1 MSEHRL
7 LMIPGPIELEPSVLA
22 AMGARA
28 TSHVDPDFVPVFGR
42 ALAALRTVMIAPSAQ
57 PYILAGSGTMAMEVA
72 CASLIEHGD
81 RAVVIDTGYFGA
93 RMATILSRLGA
104 EVVRVSAPP
113 GDAPPIETIREAI
126 ATARP
131 RLVTITHV
139 DTSTG
144 VRVDVEPIARIAE
157 EHGALVVLDAV
168 CSAAGEPIRQ
178 DAWGIDVVLTA
189 SQKALGAPPGLA
201 ILTVSEAALA
211 RRRARTTPPASLYLD
226 LLEWLPIMQAYEAG
240 KPSYF
245 ATPAVSLVG
254 ALAAS
259 LDAITREGMEARF
272 ARHAG
277 LARAFREGAAAMGLA
292 PLPVREELC
301 AATLSALRY
310 PSGIDASLV
319 AAVRDEGVVVAAGL
333 HPELRA
339 TYFRVGHM
347 GATGPAE
354 ILATLAAIERALRR
368 GGHAVTPGAG
378 VARAMAALP

>member
-1 MSEHRL
+1 MNEHRL

-22 AMGARA
+22 AMSVPS

-42 ALAALRTVMIAPSAQ
+42 ALSTLRTVMLAPRAQ
-57 PYILAGSGTMAMEVA
+57 PYVLAGSGTLAMEVA
-72 CASLIEHGD
+72 CASLIERGD
-81 RAVVIDTGYFGA
+81 RALVGYFSA
-93 RMATILSRLGA
+93 RMAAILARLGA
-104 EVVRVSAPP
+104 EVTRVSAPP
-113 GDAPPIETIREAI
+113 GDAPSLDAI
-126 ATARP
+126 AEAVRASRP
-131 RLVTITHV
+131 RVVTITHV

-144 VRVDVEPIARIAE
+144 VRLDVEPIAKVAK

-178 DAWGIDVVLTA
+178 DAWGIDVVLTG

-211 RRRARTTPPASLYLD
+211 HRRARTTLPASLYLD

-272 ARHAG
+272 ARHAR
-277 LARAFREGAAAMGLA
+277 LAHAFRAGTAAMGLA
-292 PLPVREELC
+292 TLPVREELC
-301 AATLSALRY
+301 ASTLSALRY
-310 PSGIDASLV
+310 PAGIDASLV
-319 AAVRDEGVVVAAGL
+319 GAIRDEGVVVAAGL

-339 TYFRVGHM
+339 SYFRVGHM
-347 GATGPAE
+347 GATGAAE
-354 ILATLAAIERALRR
+354 VLTTLAAIERALRR
-368 GGHAVTPGAG
+368 GGHAVQTGAG
-378 VARAMAALP
+378 VSAAMAALP

>member
-22 AMGARA
+22 AMGQRA
-28 TSHVDPDFVPVFGR
+28 TSHVDPDFVSVFGR
-42 ALAALRTVMIAPSAQ
+42 ALGALRAVMLAPSAQ
-57 PYILAGSGTMAMEVA
+57 PFVLAGSGTLAMEVA
-72 CASLIEHGD
+72 CASLIERGEH
-81 RAVVIDTGYFGA
+81 AVVVDTGYFSA
-93 RMATILSRLGA
+93 RLAAILERLGA
-104 EVVRVSAPP
+104 VVTRCSVAP
-113 GDAPPIETIREAI
+113 GDAPSLEAVRDAIRAC
-126 ATARP
+126 RP
-131 RLVTITHV
+131 RVVTITHV

-144 VRVDVEPIARIAE
+144 VRVDVEPIARLAK

-211 RRRARTTPPASLYLD
+211 RRRARTTLPASLYLD

-277 LARAFREGAAAMGLA
+277 LARAFRDGAAAMGLA

-301 AATLSALRY
+301 ASTLSALRY
-310 PSGIDASLV
+310 PSGIDASFV
-319 AAVRDEGVVVAAGL
+319 GAVREEGVVVATGL

-339 TYFRVGHM
+339 SYFRVGHM
-347 GATGPAE
+347 GATGPGE
-354 ILATLAAIERALRR
+354 ILATLGAIERALVRL
-368 GGHAVTPGAG
+368 GHPVDPGAG
-378 VARAMAALP
+378 VRAAMAAMR